1 MGKEESKQVL
11 IEELGIDLESEH
23 NLPPLAARV
32 FAILILTDQDG
43 LTFEDCLIKRGAS
56 KSSISTSLN
65 LLQQLGFINYFTK
78 AGDRKRYFKV
88 AEKDTFFL
96 KKLNLSLTKIEKES
110 EIIDKVSAY
119 NKKFNPEKFHTNED
133 KREVYTKCLNDMT
146 KTLQSTIT
154 KLKELQ
160 V

>member
-1 MGKEESKQVL
+1 ML
-11 IEELGIDLESEH
+11 D
-23 NLPPLAARV
+23 
-32 FAILILTDQDG
+32 
-43 LTFEDCLIKRGAS
+43 
-56 KSSISTSLN
+56 STTKPIWS
-65 LLQQLGFINYFTK
+65 GYYYFYSK
-78 AGDRKRYFKV
+78 AGF
-88 AEKDTFFL
+88 EF
-96 KKLNLSLTKIEKES
+96 TKIEKES

>member
-1 MGKEESKQVL
+1 MKNSNRLFYGSCFAL
-11 IEELGIDLESEH
+11 ITTALSFSIRAGI
-23 NLPPLAARV
+23 LPQLA
-32 FAILILTDQDG
+32 D
-43 LTFEDCLIKRGAS
+43 TF
-56 KSSISTSLN
+56 SLSA
-65 LLQQLGFINYFTK
+65 QQLGFINYFTK